1 VKWVF
6 FPPENYRNCILKYI
20 LTFSVISLPIHDS
33 QSLICEHDRA
43 LLNELMK
50 KDNLEELG
58 VDEKVILKYF
68 FNKYDVSMD

>member
-1 VKWVF
+1 
-6 FPPENYRNCILKYI
+6 
-20 LTFSVISLPIHDS
+20 
-33 QSLICEHDRA
+33 
-43 LLNELMK
+43 MK